1 MWKLAR
7 NVLILAVLLYA
18 LWPYVAVFRL
28 GGALA
33 KPEGPATAQALAP
46 LVDLAAVQ
54 AHYKSRF
61 GNTVDA
67 WMPSGND
74 SDHVIGLLAKGLQDL
89 GDTALDQTI
98 TLDWVR
104 TSLREAVQ
112 RAAPQ
117 HPDRFLA
124 AVDFAFFESWNRFV
138 IRIGELGANPTHL
151 VLTLEGYRWR
161 ITDIAR

>member
-28 GGALA
+28 SGALA
-33 KPEGPATAQALAP
+33 KPEGPTATQALAP

-54 AHYKSRF
+54 AHYKGRF

-67 WMPSGND
+67 WLPSGND
-74 SDHVIGLLAKGLQDL
+74 SDQVIGLLAKGLQDL
-89 GDTALDQTI
+89 GDNALDKTI

-104 TSLREAVQ
+104 TSLREAMQ
-112 RAAPQ
+112 RAAPES
-117 HPDRFLA
+117 PNSFLA
-124 AVDFAFFESWNRFV
+124 GVDFAFFESWNRFV
-138 IRIGELGANPTHL
+138 IRLGELGANPTHL
-151 VLTLEGYRWR
+151 VLTLEGFRWR
-161 ITDIAR
+161 VTDIAR